1 MRLKRERPTNLYR
14 IDYPVRFFQRAIDMT
29 RGTVSNQFGIPRDSA
44 RPCTTK
50 IRRGRLR
57 KIPFSVQVGITG
69 SLQKNQPTDKDG
81 LVCPLLQRRQSLPVC
96 HRISSQWKYAAA
108 TMRRD
113 FIRAALWIVRNGAG

>member
-50 IRRGRLR
+50 VRRERLR
-57 KIPFSVQVGITG
+57 KIPFSVQVGI
-69 SLQKNQPTDKDG
+69 
-81 LVCPLLQRRQSLPVC
+81 CLLYTSP
-96 HRISSQWKYAAA
+96 SP
-108 TMRRD
+108 RD
-113 FIRAALWIVRNGAG
+113 